1 VFRSNQTNVLSVGSG
16 RTSTS
21 ITANRKVQNQTLS
34 PRDYNVRPFSHRP
47 QGQKENEKL
56 NFEKVIIDER
66 PSRTKNLM
74 LQSEKTLQ
82 ITKSLLLRKG
92 RYLNMENSEVAQ
104 DQKPLNAQGEPTLT
118 ISSPKQIN
126 RCSAQNSTLF
136 KEGKGGIKDS
146 DEQSKRRFA
155 ATQQGTVNQLTQI
168 VSDSVSF

>member
-1 VFRSNQTNVLSVGSG
+1 VFRSNVLSVGSG

-21 ITANRKVQNQTLS
+21 ITANRKVLQNQTLS

-92 RYLNMENSEVAQ
+92 RYLNMQNSEVVQ
-104 DQKPLNAQGEPTLT
+104 DEHSTTQKELNATKGEPTLNT
-118 ISSPKQIN
+118 VSSPNHIN
-126 RCSAQNSTLF
+126 RSSAQNSTLF
-136 KEGKGGIKDS
+136 KECKGGNKES
-146 DEQSKRRFA
+146 DDTTKRRFA
-155 ATQQGTVNQLTQI
+155 ATQ
-168 VSDSVSF
+168 

>member
-1 VFRSNQTNVLSVGSG
+1 VFRSNVLSVGSG

-21 ITANRKVQNQTLS
+21 ITANRKVLQNQTLS

-92 RYLNMENSEVAQ
+92 RYLNMQNSEVVQ
-104 DQKPLNAQGEPTLT
+104 DEHSTTQKELNATKGEPTLNT
-118 ISSPKQIN
+118 VSSPNHIN
-126 RCSAQNSTLF
+126 RSSAQNSTLF
-136 KEGKGGIKDS
+136 KEWKGGNKES
-146 DEQSKRRFA
+146 DDTTKRRFA
-155 ATQQGTVNQLTQI
+155 ATQ
-168 VSDSVSF
+168 

>member
-1 VFRSNQTNVLSVGSG
+1 MYPPSQAIFKNVFRSNVLSVGSG

-47 QGQKENEKL
+47 QGQKDNEKL

-92 RYLNMENSEVAQ
+92 RYLNMENSEAA
-104 DQKPLNAQGEPTLT
+104 DQKLNAKGEPLTL
-118 ISSPKQIN
+118 SSPKQIN
-126 RCSAQNSTLF
+126 RSSAQNSTLF
-136 KEGKGGIKDS
+136 KECKGG
-146 DEQSKRRFA
+146 
-155 ATQQGTVNQLTQI
+155 NNH
-168 VSDSVSF
+168 